1 MSQGGRRALLAFLGA
16 AGLALYL
23 WPALKAPVVL
33 WSDSQIDL
41 AWAREGAGIVSPAPP
56 PPSAHPAKPGWIAFL
71 RAASVGASA
80 DAVPRRIVIIQMALL
95 WLSIAGVCVF
105 LGRRTSFARGA
116 VLYVVLVLFLRL
128 PDSATTVMSEALTA
142 ALLLPIVAALLDP
155 PARAWPA
162 FALGASSGLLF
173 LVRPNAGAAAGAL
186 AALAFTATRRWRAL
200 SSFAA
205 AAILVVLPVWLL
217 TDPPGRDP
225 LRGLGP
231 AFVWARSEYGWT
243 NAAGLP
249 PPDRSEAFRQG
260 VWRLWHGLLGGEHHD
275 AAWSKSWAMLDE
287 ASRLASPFLVL
298 LALACLLAPPRK
310 RGSLPRIL
318 GLALAAML
326 VAQSFFLG
334 ALPRFALP
342 LLPALFLCVA
352 AAWPPI
358 KSLAAATFVILVA
371 AARWQR
377 QVLDREWGRIEAPG
391 IHIAQTL
398 PKGALP
404 MAQGSVLRIR
414 VAPALVP
421 SNAGLSVLGPAGEVL
436 YDSRAD
442 TDRRRPFVEMPLSP
456 DLLAANQRGPVTL
469 TLVSAG
475 DYGESQYLLFP
486 VIPAPWGTSA
496 EREGSAVLSPS
507 TGLRSGSLD
516 WWVDSDARRRD

>member
-1 MSQGGRRALLAFLGA
+1 VSQGGRRALLAFLGA

-33 WSDSQIDL
+33 WSDSEIDL
-41 AWAREGAGIVSPAPP
+41 AWARDGVGIVSPAPP

-71 RAASVGASA
+71 RAASVGSIA
-80 DAVPRRIVIIQMALL
+80 DGVPRRIVIIQMALL

-116 VLYVVLVLFLRL
+116 VLYAVLVIFLRL
-128 PDSATTVMSEALTA
+128 PDSATAVMSEALTA

-162 FALGASSGLLF
+162 FALGAASGLLF
-173 LVRPNAGAAAGAL
+173 LVRPNAGAVAGTLAVLACAAM
-186 AALAFTATRRWRAL
+186 RRWRAL
-200 SSFAA
+200 PSFAA
-205 AAILVVLPVWLL
+205 GAIVLVLPVWLL

-231 AFVWARSEYGWT
+231 VLVWARAEYGWI
-243 NAAGLP
+243 NVAGLP
-249 PPDRSEAFRQG
+249 PPDRSEAFRQS
-260 VWRLWHGLLGGEHHD
+260 VWRLGHGLLGGEHYD
-275 AAWSKSWAMLDE
+275 ASWSTAWAMLDE
-287 ASRLASPFLVL
+287 ASRFVSPFLVL
-298 LALACLLAPPRK
+298 LALACLLAPPRE
-310 RGSLPRIL
+310 RSSLPRIL
-318 GLALAAML
+318 GLALAGML
-326 VAQSFFLG
+326 VVQSFFLG

-342 LLPALFLCVA
+342 MLPALFLCVA

-358 KSLAAATFVILVA
+358 KSVAAATFVILVA

-391 IHIAQTL
+391 IRIAQTL

-421 SNAGLSVLGPAGEVL
+421 SNAGLSVLGPSGEVL
-436 YDSRAD
+436 YDSRGD
-442 TDRRRPFVEMPLSP
+442 TDRRRPFIEMPLSP
-456 DLLAANQRGPVTL
+456 EILAANQRGPVTL

-486 VIPAPWGTSA
+486 VIPAPWAPSA
-496 EREGSAVLSPS
+496 EREGSSVLSPS

-516 WWVDSDARRRD
+516 WWVDSDAR